1 MPTKNKTEY
10 GASFKA
16 DFQERLAFLAATT
29 KTFSQRAV
37 EHMARKGWNADIFI
51 NKTAL
56 NLDFYYKLSRF
67 SVNSPKLETA
77 LNICIGLRLN
87 KWERNE
93 LIELAGYALRNV
105 LPDAAYIFILD
116 NCDIRNIDDFNDA
129 FLALRLEGYS
139 TPPLKSYR

>member
-1 MPTKNKTEY
+1 MPTKTKTEY

-16 DFQERLAFLAATT
+16 DFQERFAFLAATT
-29 KTFSQRAV
+29 KTFSQRTI
-37 EHMARKGWNADIFI
+37 EHMAKRDWNAEIFI

-56 NLDFYYKLSRF
+56 NLDFYYKLSN
-67 SVNSPKLETA
+67 SKVNKPKLETA

-93 LIELAGYALRNV
+93 LIELAGYTLRNE

-116 NCDIRNIDDFNDA
+116 NCDIRNIDDFNNA
-129 FLALRLEGYS
+129 FLALELKGYS
-139 TPPLKSYR
+139 TPPLKSDR